1 MHRQNQL
8 RPRQDPFSNF
18 ALDGRY
24 STRRSWYGPEQIPAR
39 FRSKER
45 AATKF
50 PPSCYMTAR
59 ELIFELVRGG
69 RAKLNT
75 MRLRLWK
82 CYCCYY

>member
-24 STRRSWYGPEQIPAR
+24 STRRSWYGPEQITGAVSVKR
-39 FRSKER
+39 ASRNEISAFR
-45 AATKF
+45 
-50 PPSCYMTAR
+50 YMTAR